1 MNPKY
6 GCDLQSKTFQTINE
20 RTISQ
25 IKELIEQA
33 ILYFEPRIDLAE
45 ISVEVVDEDAGRLDI
60 TVTYVIRKV
69 NVRSNIVFPF
79 YFIEGTDIQQIA

>member
-20 RTISQ
+20 STISQ
-25 IKELIEQA
+25 IKELIGQA